1 MSFTVA
7 SLNCISFKIKQTCVI
22 YLHETIRQIP
32 LSYSIAGLAQSL
44 PEYVKLFKMKKI
56 LIGALVCA
64 AVAGVVYYLSD
75 PEKFNDTVG
84 DLKKKAT
91 DTFDKVKDG
100 LSKAQRTAAENA

>member
-1 MSFTVA
+1 
-7 SLNCISFKIKQTCVI
+7 
-22 YLHETIRQIP
+22 
-32 LSYSIAGLAQSL
+32 
-44 PEYVKLFKMKKI
+44 MKKI

-91 DTFDKVKDG
+91 DTFDKIKDG
-100 LSKAQRTAAENA
+100 VGKGERAATQA

>member
-1 MSFTVA
+1 MICNQPS
-7 SLNCISFKIKQTCVI
+7 ISCFFV
-22 YLHETIRQIP
+22 
-32 LSYSIAGLAQSL
+32 IAGLAQSL
-44 PEYVKLFKMKKI
+44 PQYEKLFTMKKI

-91 DTFDKVKDG
+91 DTFDKVKG
-100 LSKAQRTAAENA
+100 GMSRAQRTAAENA

>member
-1 MSFTVA
+1 MPDNA
-7 SLNCISFKIKQTCVI
+7 STFNFV
-22 YLHETIRQIP
+22 
-32 LSYSIAGLAQSL
+32 IAGLAQRL
-44 PEYVKLFKMKKI
+44 PEYRKITKMKKI

-100 LSKAQRTAAENA
+100 LGKTARTATENA

>member
-1 MSFTVA
+1 MN
-7 SLNCISFKIKQTCVI
+7 LNACISCYCRAGTVIASIHKIIT
-22 YLHETIRQIP
+22 
-32 LSYSIAGLAQSL
+32 
-44 PEYVKLFKMKKI
+44 MKKI

-100 LSKAQRTAAENA
+100 MSKAQRTAAENA

>member
-1 MSFTVA
+1 MKRPWSKFNQSFFA
-7 SLNCISFKIKQTCVI
+7 M
-22 YLHETIRQIP
+22 
-32 LSYSIAGLAQSL
+32 AGLAQSL
-44 PEYVKLFKMKKI
+44 PEYGKIIKMKKI

-91 DTFDKVKDG
+91 DAFDKVKDG
-100 LSKAQRTAAENA
+100 VSKAQRTAAENA